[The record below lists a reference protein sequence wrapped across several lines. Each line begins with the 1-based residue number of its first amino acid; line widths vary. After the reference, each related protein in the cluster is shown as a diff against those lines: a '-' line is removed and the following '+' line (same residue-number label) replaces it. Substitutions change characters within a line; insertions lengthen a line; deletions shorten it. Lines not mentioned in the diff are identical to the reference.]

1 MKDSL
6 CKKIAVFKLCIFML
20 ALLAFTALA
29 FSGFIHAGHE
39 CSGDDCPVCLLLNTA
54 QRILRSIES
63 HANTHLLLHFLFAF
77 LALAFFF
84 SNSNIQKET
93 PVSKK
98 IRKNN

>member
-1 MKDSL
+1 MKNSL

-39 CSGDDCPVCLLLNTA
+39 CSGDGCPVCLLLNTV
-54 QRILRSIES
+54 QRTLRSIES
-63 HANTHLLLHFLFAF
+63 HANTHLLLHLLLVF
-77 LALAFFF
+77 LALVFFF
-84 SNSNIQKET
+84 SNSNIQRET